1 MGEVVCT
8 VIFNN
13 DQKRDLVL
21 PDNVPT
27 HQLAN
32 VIALALKLPR
42 DRDTYYELKVPD
54 GKTFQRLP
62 DSKTLQQSYILNGS
76 CLYLSQEKEDPN
88 SRAFLEGANG
98 LKMRLRENTLIGR
111 LTPKVFV
118 DIDLTHLD
126 QEKVV
131 SRRHAA
137 ITHISYHYVI
147 KDLDSH
153 NGTFINEI
161 RLKQG
166 ESVVLHPGDEV
177 CFGSLEKGVRFIF
190 SDK

>member
-42 DRDTYYELKVPD
+42 DQDTYYELKVPD

-62 DSKTLQQSYILNGS
+62 DSKTLQQSYMLNGS
-76 CLYLSQEKEDPN
+76 RLYLSQEKEDPN

-137 ITHISYHYVI
+137 ITHVSYHYVI